1 MWKFLGGHG
10 LRLPVPHSQEY
21 GQATFRFSVITLYAE
36 SVNFTE
42 NTLIP
47 RKGLL
52 FRRNL
57 QLYQKA
63 VRFGPVLASRAE

>member
-36 SVNFTE
+36 SVSFTQKSFVPGQE
-42 NTLIP
+42 LPCRDNHQ
-47 RKGLL
+47 R
-52 FRRNL
+52 
-57 QLYQKA
+57 YQHA